1 MSNFF
6 QNKCKPQGIGG
17 KIMVNMMNN
26 GHAKMAEWGLKFLE
40 LKETDHILDIGCG
53 GGANIAYML
62 KKCSKGT
69 VKGIDYSEVSVEKSR
84 KVNTDAIKRG
94 KCDVICGSVMELPFE
109 AEQFDVVTAFET
121 VYFWPSLDKAFEQVY
136 KVLKAEG
143 TFFICNEINGKNQ
156 TDEKWTK
163 MIDGMAIYTSE
174 QLVNYLKNAGFT
186 DIKVQENHKS
196 WLCVTAKKNV
206 R

>member
-6 QNKCKPQGIGG
+6 QNTCKPQGIGG

-26 GHAKMAEWGLKFLE
+26 GHAKMAEWGLKFLK

-62 KKCSKGT
+62 KKCSNGT
-69 VKGIDYSEVSVEKSR
+69 VNG
-84 KVNTDAIKRG
+84 IKRG

-121 VYFWPSLDKAFEQVY
+121 VYFWPALDKAFEQVY